1 MVDLENR
8 LRYFVRNIVA
18 VDKWP
23 FRFGYSYRGGGSVV
37 LKGKSPRREMFPV
50 IVFLRI
56 FRQLLGIV
64 RTLEWR

>member
-23 FRFGYSYRGGGSVV
+23 FRFGYSYRGGGV
-37 LKGKSPRREMFPV
+37 LRGSAG
-50 IVFLRI
+50 FLEEN
-56 FRQLLGIV
+56 LL
-64 RTLEWR
+64 